1 MENTYLNSS
10 QFQELGKLII
20 DRLTSFLNDIEDIP
34 LTNAESPAQIQDALG
49 LSSLPINGE
58 NPEEI
63 VKEILDKLLNHSLY
77 NGHPGFM
84 GYITSSPLPIG
95 ALADL
100 IASTINQNV
109 GGYRLAPMASEIER
123 QSVRWVAEFLNYNS
137 DCGGIFV
144 SGGNMANF
152 LGFLVARTIKGG
164 EDIQVKGLKN
174 MRKQLTC
181 YASEETHTWIQKAS
195 DLFGLGRDAVRW
207 IASNDDRKMDTNS
220 LEEAI
225 KKDIEDG
232 YHPFLVVGTGGSV
245 SFGVVDPMQ
254 EISDICN
261 QYDLWFHIDGA
272 YGAPAAASQY
282 APKELKLLHLADS
295 IAMDPHKWLYSPL
308 EVGCTL
314 VKDQQ
319 HLRQTFSHS
328 PAYYEFGSE
337 VNEIDYHEYGMQ
349 NSRGFRA
356 LKVWMGFKLLGKE
369 GAIKYIDKDIELSR
383 LLYKKCGDHENL
395 QAYSNHL
402 SITTFRYIPSVYLG
416 NEDTHIEEINEIN
429 KSILHMIFQSGKA
442 FVSNAV
448 VGEIYLLRACLVNFR
463 TREKDLDLV
472 LDMVNEFGSSINT
485 V

>member
-1 MENTYLNSS
+1 MKNTYLNPT
-10 QFQELGKLII
+10 QYQELGTHII
-20 DRLTSFLNDIEDIP
+20 DRLTHFLNSIENTP
-34 LTNAESPAQIQDALG
+34 LTNAESPAQVQEALG
-49 LSSLPINGE
+49 LSSLPVNGVDAE
-58 NPEEI
+58 DI
-63 VKEILDKLLNHSLY
+63 VKETLDKLLNHSLY

-123 QSVRWVAEFLNYNS
+123 QSIQWLAEFLNYNN

-152 LGFLVARTIKGG
+152 LGFLTAKTIKGG
-164 EDIQVKGLKN
+164 KDIQTKGLKN
-174 MRKQLTC
+174 MDKQLVC

-207 IASNDDRKMDTNS
+207 ISTNDNREMDMKA
-220 LEEAI
+220 LEATI
-225 KKDIEDG
+225 KKDIDDG
-232 YHPFLVVGTGGSV
+232 MHPFMVVGTGGSV

-254 EISDICN
+254 KINDICKKYN
-261 QYDLWFHIDGA
+261 LWFHIDGA

-282 APKELKLLHLADS
+282 APENLQLLHLADS

-314 VKDQQ
+314 VKDPD

-328 PAYYEFGSE
+328 PAYYEFANS

-369 GAIKYIDKDIELSR
+369 GAIAYIDKDIELSR
-383 LLYKKCGDHENL
+383 FLFDATENYENIS
-395 QAYSNHL
+395 AYSNHL
-402 SITTFRYIPSVYLG
+402 SITTFRYIPSAFVG
-416 NEDTHIEEINEIN
+416 EEEKHTKEINELN
-429 KSILHMIFQSGKA
+429 KAILHKIFQSGKA
-442 FVSNAV
+442 FVSNAMLGDV
-448 VGEIYLLRACLVNFR
+448 YLLRACLVNFR
-463 TREKDLDLV
+463 TRKNDIEDLLK
-472 LDMVNEFGSSINT
+472 MVDGFGEELSS
-485 V
+485 